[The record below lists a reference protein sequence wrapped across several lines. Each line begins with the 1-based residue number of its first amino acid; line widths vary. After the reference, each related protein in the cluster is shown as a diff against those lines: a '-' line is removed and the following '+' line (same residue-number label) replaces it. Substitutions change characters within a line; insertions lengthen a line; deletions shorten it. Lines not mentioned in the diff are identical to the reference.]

1 MVCREKIARRK
12 RANTRFTISP
22 FIRNAKIQEKYF
34 RSKIPIF
41 ALCTEFETHSN
52 PFAMI
57 YRLIPLTAMLLLLFT
72 FSDIKAQL
80 TRPVQMPPDFKVDTR
95 IDNMGY
101 WRQCAAWGLV
111 PVQPYTV
118 VPPARFTGT
127 KILLRGVRVV
137 DSPDI
142 CTTNEPSNST
152 QSENSIVINPN
163 NEAVLLN
170 SNNSTPQ
177 PSNGSVKGADAL
189 KSLDSGETWS
199 GTVEGA
205 GGPNSG
211 DPAAVIDLNG
221 RWFVGYIDNGNGQ
234 SVSWS
239 DDNGATWTVKKVAN
253 GSFSNLLDKNHLW
266 ADVSPVSPYKNN
278 LYNGWMSNNNIFV
291 SRSVTH
297 GTEWSS
303 PVNISAATAAGSHN
317 QGINFKC
324 GPDGEVY
331 AAWSVYDNWPG
342 DEKAIGFA
350 RSFNGGE
357 TWEPAIRAINN
368 TKGIRT
374 SGVSQNMRVNSFPSM
389 AVDISNSPYRGTIYV
404 VWANIGVP
412 GVNVGPGSSIY
423 MIKST
428 DKGVTWSAPK
438 RVNTDSTAGKH
449 HYFPWIACDQAT
461 GYLSIVFYDNRNC
474 AANEAE
480 AWMAYSTNGGETF
493 EDLKVSD
500 VTFTPSPI
508 PMMASK
514 YMGDYLAIDSYG
526 GKAFPCWTDTRSGH
540 CLTYI
545 SPIDILIPSSSI
557 QNIAQNLNDTTY
569 GNSNGLMDYGETSL
583 IGLEMKNTG
592 NATAEGVT
600 VELLC
605 DHPHI
610 TILDPIETYG
620 DFEPEQVKYI
630 HDGYRFKVND
640 SIANNESVV
649 FTVKATDQKD
659 SITYSTFQL
668 IAHAPDVTLLGMTIS
683 DPEPGGNNNGRLD
696 PGETAMVIIETKNL
710 GIWDAE
716 QVVSYLNSQSGYL
729 TIGNPSYAIG
739 TLAAGQS
746 VPVAFT
752 VNVHPSAPVGSYA
765 TLHNQAVSKFR
776 VTDKLFNVRI
786 GLIVE
791 DWETGDFSKFPWQ
804 FTKQSNPWTID
815 QVIRYEKLFSA
826 RTDDIGDSDT
836 TGIFLTYHAAID
848 DSISFYR
855 RVSTQPIK
863 DVLKFYIDDAMVGL
877 WSNFTDTAFRRS
889 AYPVLAGTHTFR
901 WVYEKNSALSQG
913 DDACHIDF
921 IVFPPEY
928 KPSVNAGGDAEIC
941 SGDSY
946 QLHGMAY
953 SYDSVRWST
962 QGDGLFS
969 ETGILNPLYNP
980 GSQDVSNGSVILT
993 LTIFAKNNTTIHN
1006 SMTLTIAPPVSADAG
1021 PDSELCKGGVFNT
1034 SASALNFESVEWS
1047 TSGDG
1052 FFDQPGILHTG
1063 YYPGSGDLLAGTVT
1077 LTLKATG
1084 NASCP
1089 DAIDALSITLKDS
1102 PVIELGRDTVLC
1114 ANASIVLDA
1123 TTAQAATYLWSPSG
1137 KTTPVITVD
1146 SVGIGLSNRM
1156 ITLAATGANGC
1167 LSLDSVRIGFRIC
1180 GGIEEWNSVIAKVYP
1195 NPTKGLAELEIT
1207 LPGTR
1212 MVNLAVRNAAGQTV
1226 FYKHGITVQ
1235 GSLRYPIDLSGQP
1248 SGQYLIILSD
1258 DQGAITRKV
1267 TLRK

>member
-1 MVCREKIARRK
+1 M
-12 RANTRFTISP
+12 F
-22 FIRNAKIQEKYF
+22 
-34 RSKIPIF
+34 
-41 ALCTEFETHSN
+41 
-52 PFAMI
+52 
-57 YRLIPLTAMLLLLFT
+57 YRLFIPAALLFLT
-72 FSDIKAQL
+72 FSGQKILAQQIQ
-80 TRPVQMPPDFKVDTR
+80 PIQMPPDFKVDTR

-118 VPPARFTGT
+118 VPPARYTGS
-127 KILLRGVRVV
+127 KVLLRGVRVI

-163 NEAVLLN
+163 NEQVLLN

-221 RWFVGYIDNGNGQ
+221 RWFVGYIDNASGQ

-253 GSFSNLLDKNHLW
+253 GSFVNLLDKNHLW

-278 LYNGWMSNNNIFV
+278 LYNGWMSNNQIFV
-291 SRSVTH
+291 SRSVTN
-297 GTEWSS
+297 GTEWSN
-303 PVNISAATAAGSHN
+303 PVNISSATAAGSHN

-331 AAWSVYDNWPG
+331 AAWSVYDSWPG

-368 TKGIRT
+368 TKGIRN

-389 AVDISNSPYRGTIYV
+389 AVDISNSPYRGTIYI
-404 VWANIGVP
+404 VWPNIGFP
-412 GVNVGPGSSIY
+412 GENIGPGSSVY
-423 MIKST
+423 LIKST
-428 DKGVTWSAPK
+428 DQGVTWSTPK

-474 AANEAE
+474 NANQAE
-480 AWMAYSTNGGETF
+480 TWMAYSTNGGETF

-500 VTFTPSPI
+500 VTFTPAPI

-514 YMGDYLAIDSYG
+514 YMGDYLAIDAYG
-526 GKAFPCWTDTRSGH
+526 GKAYPCWTDTRSGH

-545 SPIDILIPSSSI
+545 SPIDINIPTASI
-557 QNIAQNLNDTTY
+557 QNIAQTLNDTTY
-569 GNSNGLMDYGETSL
+569 GNGNGLMDYGETSL

-592 NATAEGVT
+592 NSMAEQVT
-600 VELLC
+600 VDLLC

-610 TILDPIETYG
+610 TILDPTEEYG
-620 DFEPEQVKYI
+620 DFDPEQVKYI
-630 HDGYRFKVND
+630 HNGYRFKVSD
-640 SIANNESVV
+640 SIANNESVI
-649 FTVKATDQKD
+649 FTVRATDQKD
-659 SITYSTFQL
+659 STTYSTFLL
-668 IAHAPDVTLLGMTIS
+668 IAHAPDVSLLGMTIS
-683 DPEPGGNNNGRLD
+683 DPAPGGNNNGRLD
-696 PGETAMVIIETKNL
+696 PGETATVIIETKNL

-716 QVVSYLNSQSGYL
+716 QVISYLNSQSGYIS
-729 TIGNPSYAIG
+729 IGNPSYPIG
-739 TLAAGQS
+739 TLSAGQS
-746 VPVAFT
+746 VPVSFT
-752 VNVHPSAPVGSYA
+752 VNVHPSAPAGSYA
-765 TLHNQAVSKFR
+765 TLHNQATSKFR

-804 FTKQSNPWTID
+804 FTKEEKPWTID
-815 QVIRYEKLFSA
+815 PLIRYEKLYSA
-826 RTDDIGDSDT
+826 KTADIGDSDT
-836 TGIFLTYHAAID
+836 TGIYITYHSAID

-863 DVLKFYIDDAMVGL
+863 DVLKFYIDGAMVGL
-877 WSNFTDTAFRRS
+877 WSNFNDPEFHRA
-889 AYPVLAGTHTFR
+889 AYPVLAGTHTFK

-941 SGDSY
+941 AGDPF

-962 QGDGLFS
+962 AGNGTFS
-969 ETGILNPLYNP
+969 ETGVLNPVYTP
-980 GSQDVSNGSVILT
+980 GSLDLSNGSVILT
-993 LTIFAKNNTTIHN
+993 LTIFAQNNITEQN
-1006 SMTLTIAPPVSADAG
+1006 SMTLTITPPVSVNAG
-1021 PDSELCKGGVFNT
+1021 PDAEICQGQIFT
-1034 SASALNFESVEWS
+1034 TAASALNFESVEWS
-1047 TSGDG
+1047 SSGDG
-1052 FFDQPGILHTG
+1052 NFEQTGMLQTVYHPGPGDQQTG
-1063 YYPGSGDLLAGTVT
+1063 NVT

-1084 NASCP
+1084 SAPCP
-1089 DAIDALSITLKDS
+1089 DAIDDITITMKDS
-1102 PVIELGRDTVLC
+1102 PMIELGRDTVLC

-1123 TTAQAATYLWSPSG
+1123 SSSQAATYLWSPGG
-1137 KTTPVITVD
+1137 KTTPSITVD
-1146 SVGIGLSNRM
+1146 SVGIGLGNRM
-1156 ITLAATGANGC
+1156 FKLIATGSNGC
-1167 LSLDSVRIGFRIC
+1167 AAADSVKIGFRIC
-1180 GGIEEWNSVIAKVYP
+1180 GGLEEWKDATVKIYP
-1195 NPTKGLAELEIT
+1195 NPSHGFVEVDLS
-1207 LPGTR
+1207 LPGHR
-1212 MVNLAVRNAAGQTV
+1212 SVDIVVRNPAGQAVYQQTDV
-1226 FYKHGITVQ
+1226 AVPGALKH
-1235 GSLRYPIDLSGQP
+1235 RIDLSGYP
-1248 SGQYLIILSD
+1248 SGSYLIILSD
-1258 DQGAITRKV
+1258 EQGTVTRKV